1 MRDNKKG
8 ISLSERLQE
17 IASFVPKGARLLD
30 VGSDH
35 AYLPLYLLEN
45 GHIDYAIAGEVAK
58 GPYSSALENVDQAG
72 LSDHLD
78 VRLADGLAAF
88 TAADKIDVITICGMG
103 GRLMA
108 DILEAGKAKLSL
120 VKQLILQPNNCEDDL
135 RLWLMTNGFAITA
148 EKIVTD
154 KQKYYEIIVA
164 EQGQMNLS
172 AVDLRF
178 GPFLRQELSAVFK
191 ARWQKELSKL
201 EQALMKIPEKNEE
214 DRLVLKTKITQIKE
228 VLDESTANY

>member
-1 MRDNKKG
+1 MQDKKKG
-8 ISLSERLQE
+8 INLSNRLQE

-35 AYLPLYLLEN
+35 AYLPLYLLEK
-45 GHIDYAIAGEVAK
+45 GCIDYAIAGEVAE
-58 GPYSSALENVDQAG
+58 GPYSSALENVAQVG
-72 LSDHLD
+72 LSERVD

-88 TAADKIDVITICGMG
+88 TDSDDIDVIAICGMG
-103 GRLMA
+103 GRLIA
-108 DILEAGKAKLSL
+108 EILEAGKVKLAL
-120 VKQLILQPNNCEDDL
+120 VKQLILQPNNCEDEL
-135 RLWLMTNGFAITA
+135 RLWLMANGFVITA
-148 EKIVTD
+148 EKMVTD

-172 AVDLRF
+172 AADLRF

-201 EQALMKIPEKNEE
+201 EQALVKIPETNEE
-214 DRLVLKTKITQIKE
+214 AQLAVKAKIRQIKE
-228 VLDESTANY
+228 VLHESTANY